1 MKGFY
6 RVLSPFAPDQSG
18 AVSVLYELGGV
29 IVICDAGGCAG
40 NICGF
45 DEPRWA
51 TRKSAVFSAGVRDI
65 DAILG
70 RDDRM
75 LHKIGDAV
83 EQLSCRFI
91 ALIGTP
97 VPAVI
102 GTDLKAL
109 ARVLEKRFGLPVLAV
124 QTTGMG
130 LYDKGQE
137 AAYLEL
143 FRAFAGNEPGGA
155 EIGVLGATPLDLND
169 PAAGARL
176 AERVSSVGCGRAAC
190 YGLGAGLDAVRA
202 AGSVKANLVVSPSGL
217 KAAEWLKDKFGTPFV
232 TGFPLSDRGA
242 KNLAKKIEAA
252 VAGRILPEPAPQTKT
267 RPARTLII
275 HQQVLA
281 NAFREEFTAA
291 TGEEADVACW
301 FMLEP
306 SLSRP
311 GDIHLKEE
319 DSLQELLNTRGYE
332 TVAGDPML
340 RRAIPDWHGNYIE
353 LPHNAVTGG
362 PTAGASPE
370 ECLERL
376 LAIYNLWGLRNE

>member
-18 AVSVLYELGGV
+18 AVSVLYELGGM
-29 IVICDAGGCAG
+29 IIICDAGGCAG

-70 RDDRM
+70 RDDRL

-83 EQLSCRFI
+83 GQLNCRFI

-109 ARVLEKRFGLPVLAV
+109 AHLLEKKFDLPVLAV
-124 QTTGMG
+124 GSTGMG

-155 EIGVLGATPLDLND
+155 ELGVIGATPLDCND

-176 AERVSSVGCGRAAC
+176 AERLFSAGCGRAAC

-202 AGSVKANLVVSPSGL
+202 AGNGKANLVVSPSGL
-217 KAAEWLKDKFGTPFV
+217 KAAEWLKEKFGTPFV
-232 TGFPLSDRGA
+232 TGFPLSEHGA
-242 KNLAKKIEAA
+242 KKLAEKIEAA
-252 VAGRILPEPAPQTKT
+252 VAGRTPPEPVLPSNA
-267 RPARTLII
+267 RPARTLIL

-291 TGEEADVACW
+291 TREEADVATW
-301 FMLEP
+301 FLLEP
-306 SLSRP
+306 SLSHP
-311 GDIHLKEE
+311 GDVHLKEE
-319 DSLQELLNTRGYE
+319 DSLQELINSRPYE
-332 TVAGDPML
+332 IIAGDPMF
-340 RRAIPDWHGNYIE
+340 RRAIPDWHGKYIE

-370 ECLERL
+370 ECLRRL
-376 LAIYNLWGLRNE
+376 LAGV